1 MKKGFVF
8 LSSFLLLVA
17 RDMNSVEEDTDS
29 QNEKDTSITEVE
41 KENSTENEAN
51 ELISNNAVIIDVRSS
66 IEYESGHIVNA
77 INIPVDNIGSVDYDK
92 DTVIIVYC
100 ASGVRSD
107 NAADALIDLG
117 YTNVYNLDGGLINW
131 GAELE

>member
-17 RDMNSVEEDTDS
+17 CDMNSVEEDTDS

-51 ELISNNAVIIDVRSS
+51 EESNDSKESS
-66 IEYESGHIVNA
+66 DDTTPTTNETHLLANFVN
-77 INIPVDNIGSVDYDK
+77 NQTFMDPLW
-92 DTVIIVYC
+92 T
-100 ASGVRSD
+100 
-107 NAADALIDLG
+107 LML
-117 YTNVYNLDGGLINW
+117 
-131 GAELE
+131 